1 MLQIDLSPA
10 LKEYL
15 TRLIKQNNR
24 QIIDEL
30 KVELASEKSKPLPD
44 KYLTKDEAAFKMCCS
59 LPTLDRRIE
68 EGLPYRKNGRKLLF
82 TDIEIEVF
90 MEKMRQRQADAVK
103 PKIRDT

>member
-15 TRLIKQNNR
+15 THLIKQSNR

-30 KVELASEKSKPLPD
+30 KVEMAKEKSTLSPE
-44 KYLTKDEAAFKMCCS
+44 KYLTKNEAACKMCCS

-68 EGLPYRKNGRKLLF
+68 EGLPYRKNGKKLLF

-90 MEKMRQRQADAVK
+90 MEKMRQRQAEAIK